1 MPPGIIICQRFSK
14 GNSMAPKYE
23 IGQKVII
30 APVKNHNLSPRDS
43 DIESYAGQ
51 IGEIIDYYWISPN
64 RGEMFYIYTIRMDAD
79 RKEVVLHE
87 DELEAYAG

>member
-1 MPPGIIICQRFSK
+1 
-14 GNSMAPKYE
+14 MAPKYE

-30 APVKNHNLSPRDS
+30 APVKNQRLSPRDS
-43 DIESYAGQ
+43 DLEPYAGQ

-64 RGEMFYIYTIRMDAD
+64 TGEMFYIYTVRMDTD

-87 DELEAYAG
+87 DELGAYI